1 MIDEKK
7 NIFES
12 VKGKIDNIKAL
23 ITRNKIKKYKKCLG
37 FPFLV
42 VEPAN
47 KDGTK
52 LDLQMQKDSKKL
64 SLVSNHEMTIHG
76 DLEIVSLIEDIKTNN
91 IF

>member
-1 MIDEKK
+1 MSKH
-7 NIFES
+7 
-12 VKGKIDNIKAL
+12 
-23 ITRNKIKKYKKCLG
+23 NKRCLG
-37 FPFLV
+37 FPFVV

-47 KDGTK
+47 VGGTK

-76 DLEIVSLIEDIKTNN
+76 DLEIVSLIEEAKLNN

>member
-1 MIDEKK
+1 MKK
-7 NIFES
+7 
-12 VKGKIDNIKAL
+12 KIDNIKSL
-23 ITRNKIKKYKKCLG
+23 INRNMSKQNKRCLG

-47 KDGTK
+47 VGDTK

-64 SLVSNHEMTIHG
+64 SLISNHEMVIHG
-76 DLEIVSLIEDIKTNN
+76 DLEIVSLIEDAKLNN